1 MGLRVVLGDLVVR
14 RKPGNGNGYE
24 VKRKL
29 GHRHAGKVSGRR
41 QHVRDAVALR
51 LRDDYLVCLLL
62 LLWHLLL
69 LLLLLLGRLLW
80 VLLLFRIL
88 LLWSL
93 RPVLVMNTLD
103 VFAEFVL
110 PAGRVR
116 AKVTFKWPL
125 LKLKN
130 SIIQNQILLIFIPM

>member
-1 MGLRVVLGDLVVR
+1 MGLRVVLGNLVVR

-41 QHVRDAVALR
+41 QHVCDAVALR

-69 LLLLLLGRLLW
+69 LLLLGRLLW

-88 LLWSL
+88 LLRSL
-93 RPVLVMNTLD
+93 RPVLVVNALD

-116 AKVTFKWPL
+116 AKVTFKRPL